1 MFTVSEEA
9 QKQIADHFTRHTVQ
23 PVRIF
28 LHQGCG
34 GAQMAMMV
42 DAKKDTDKVFRVAG
56 FEYLVDRDL
65 LKSAQ
70 PISVDFLGSG
80 FRVTSSLELGGGC
93 AGCGSAGSCCS

>member
-1 MFTVSEEA
+1 
-9 QKQIADHFTRHTVQ
+9 
-23 PVRIF
+23 
-28 LHQGCG
+28 
-34 GAQMAMMV
+34 MAMMV

-80 FRVTSSLELGGGC
+80 FRVTSRLELGNGC